1 MRKVAVSLADSVD
14 LRIILSVLY
23 IITEV
28 IRNEKV
34 AGSSDFQDIAETFSN
49 DLSKFPFKWKSPPGP
64 ISTVNLASLTISRCS
79 NRRWITFGETVKY
92 DNAVLWRHRAPLSHE
107 KGFTIA
113 MENLI
118 GQFGRH
124 GYATQIKG

>member
-34 AGSSDFQDIAETFSN
+34 AGSSDFKDIAETFSN
-49 DLSKFPFKWKSPPGP
+49 ELSKLFF
-64 ISTVNLASLTISRCS
+64 C
-79 NRRWITFGETVKY
+79 F
-92 DNAVLWRHRAPLSHE
+92 
-107 KGFTIA
+107 
-113 MENLI
+113 
-118 GQFGRH
+118 
-124 GYATQIKG
+124 